1 MLLEYDFTVVGS
13 ANVEKALAS
22 LERRFAQHNAR
33 INSMFGTR
41 GGAGGGRTGIRAAGG
56 GAGSAASAVEREQ
69 SAALRRAEREQ
80 IASAKRVERE
90 RISAERAVGREQ
102 QKQQDYWA
110 KARQK
115 SRERDRSESM
125 AAAGARA
132 DFVRGTVGRGV
143 GRVFGAARALG
154 SAGLA
159 VTGVGGAALAASAVS
174 EATRLDDMARR
185 TSIQG
190 RAAGE
195 QGMDPDQLRRRYTRT
210 GIATGLAPEQV
221 AAGVSRYVDRTGDLQ
236 GGLTHMGTFATI
248 AQASGAKTE
257 DLADSAWA
265 LRQAGVTSKDDVA
278 SSLSTLYAQG
288 KKGSFKLSDQ
298 AQYLPAL
305 IARGRDFGLK
315 GKEGIKGLGGL
326 LQITQ
331 DATGDA
337 AETATGVADMFSEL
351 TSHASKMA
359 SGKSFSGRKV
369 DVYEKGDAKNGA
381 RNIRDIIADTLTA
394 SKGDSS
400 QIEEVFGKRAIK
412 PLLGM
417 TTAFKDTR
425 LEALKGGDK
434 EDVATQKGR
443 AAALKI
449 WDNASD
455 VKGDFASAQK
465 DASDAMKGF
474 GVQLQIIEA
483 ELKDAVASELFPV
496 LRELTPELVK
506 LIGPVRDIT
515 VLMIKL
521 AEMLVDHPLMSLGA
535 VLAASVAAEVIKA
548 QLGSVLEEGVARL
561 TGGGSGKAIFG
572 GVGTSGANGA
582 TGAGILGAVGTG
594 AAIGVTLATA
604 IFTAGVVNFENAEV
618 NMKTAGNDLSRVR
631 DAGLGDIDMV
641 RAKVKEN
648 RDKVFDLEN
657 PGIAAG
663 AANLISYGSTKDETQ
678 LATQKAFGA
687 EMERK
692 LSALDS
698 FKGLADS
705 LAKAG
710 VSQEKAAAELSEAAK
725 KLGLKMPNTGN
736 SPSPVK
742 P

>member
-33 INSMFGTR
+33 INTMFGTR
-41 GGAGGGRTGIRAAGG
+41 SGAGGGRAGARVGAG

-80 IASAKRVERE
+80 IASAKRIERE
-90 RISAERAVGREQ
+90 RIASERNVSRAQ
-102 QKQQDYWA
+102 QLA
-110 KARQK
+110 SNETFRQRK
-115 SRERDRSESM
+115 RERDRDRAESM

-132 DFVRGTVGRGV
+132 DFVKGTVGRGV
-143 GRVFGAARALG
+143 GRVFGAARAIG
-154 SAGLA
+154 AAGLA

-185 TSIQG
+185 TAIQG

-195 QGMDPDQLRRRYTRT
+195 EGMNPDELRKRYVRT
-210 GIATGLAPEQV
+210 GIATGLAPEQI

-265 LRQAGVTSKDDVA
+265 LRQAGVTSQQDVA

-288 KKGSFKLSDQ
+288 KKGSFKLADQ
-298 AQYLPAL
+298 AAFLPEL
-305 IARGRDFGLK
+305 IARGKDFGVR
-315 GKEGIKGLGGL
+315 GTEGVKGLGGL
-326 LQITQ
+326 LQVTQ

-337 AETATGVADMFSEL
+337 AETATSVKDTFSEL
-351 TSHASKMA
+351 TKHAAKMHTGEA
-359 SGKSFSGRKV
+359 FSGRKV
-369 DVYEKGDAKNGA
+369 DVYQGGDAKKGA
-381 RNIRDIIADTLTA
+381 NNIRDIIGDVLSA
-394 SKGDSS
+394 SRGDSA
-400 QIEEVFGKRAIK
+400 QIEEVLGKRGMPAIQ
-412 PLLGM
+412 GM
-417 TTAFKDTR
+417 LNAFKDTR
-425 LEALKGGDK
+425 LGALKGGATDT
-434 EDVATQKGR
+434 VATKQGR
-443 AAALKI
+443 EAALKI
-449 WDNASD
+449 WDNAAD

-474 GVQLQIIEA
+474 GIQLEIIEA

-548 QLGSVLEEGVARL
+548 QLGSVFKNALEGMSGVPSDKR
-561 TGGGSGKAIFG
+561 TSIVGS
-572 GVGTSGANGA
+572 SG
-582 TGAGILGAVGTG
+582 IMGAVGTG

-618 NMKTAGNDLSRVR
+618 NMKTAGNDLNRVR

-678 LATQKAFGA
+678 LTTQKAFGA

-698 FKGLADS
+698 LKGLADS

-725 KLGLKMPNTGN
+725 KLGVKMPNTGN

-742 P
+742 A

>member
-22 LERRFAQHNAR
+22 LERRFAQHNSR
-33 INSMFGTR
+33 INTMFGTR
-41 GGAGGGRTGIRAAGG
+41 GGAGGGRAGARMGAG
-56 GAGSAASAVEREQ
+56 GAGSAASAIEREQ
-69 SAALRRAEREQ
+69 SAALRKAEREQ
-80 IASAKRVERE
+80 IASTKRVERE

-102 QKQQDYWA
+102 QRQQDYWA

-115 SRERDRSESM
+115 SRERDRAESM

-132 DFVRGTVGRGV
+132 DFVKGTVGRGV
-143 GRVFGAARALG
+143 GRVFGAARAIG
-154 SAGLA
+154 AAGLA

-185 TSIQG
+185 TAIQG

-195 QGMDPDQLRRRYTRT
+195 EGMNPDELRKRYVRT
-210 GIATGLAPEQV
+210 GIATGLAPEQI

-288 KKGSFKLSDQ
+288 KKGSFKLADQ
-298 AQYLPAL
+298 AAFLPEL
-305 IARGRDFGLK
+305 IARGKDFGVR
-315 GKEGIKGLGGL
+315 GTEGVKGLGGL
-326 LQITQ
+326 LQVTQ

-337 AETATGVADMFSEL
+337 AETATSVKDTFSEL
-351 TSHASKMA
+351 TKHAAKMHTGEA
-359 SGKSFSGRKV
+359 FSGRKV
-369 DVYEKGDAKNGA
+369 DVYQGGDAKKGA
-381 RNIRDIIADTLTA
+381 NNIRDIIGDVLSA
-394 SKGDSS
+394 SRGDSA
-400 QIEEVFGKRAIK
+400 QIEEVLGKRGMPAIQ
-412 PLLGM
+412 GM
-417 TTAFKDTR
+417 LNAFKDTR
-425 LEALKGGDK
+425 LGALKGGATDT
-434 EDVATQKGR
+434 VATKQGR
-443 AAALKI
+443 EAALKI
-449 WDNASD
+449 WDNAAD

-474 GVQLQIIEA
+474 GIQLEIIEA

-521 AEMLVDHPLMSLGA
+521 AELLVDHPLMSLGA

-548 QLGSVLEEGVARL
+548 QLGSVLSEGLERL
-561 TGGGSGKAIFG
+561 MGGGSGKPIYG
-572 GVGTSGANGA
+572 GVGGSGATGG

-618 NMKTAGNDLSRVR
+618 NMKTAGNDLNRVR

-678 LATQKAFGA
+678 LSTQKAFGA

-692 LSALDS
+692 LNALDS
-698 FKGLADS
+698 LKGLADS

-725 KLGLKMPNTGN
+725 KLGVKMPNTGN